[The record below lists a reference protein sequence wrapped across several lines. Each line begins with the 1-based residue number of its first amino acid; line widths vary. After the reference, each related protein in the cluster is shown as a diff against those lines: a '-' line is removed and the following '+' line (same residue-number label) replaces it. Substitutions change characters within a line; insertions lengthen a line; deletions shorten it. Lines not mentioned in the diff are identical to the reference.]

1 MPGSHTFA
9 MWSYFGIRALLTVTI
24 TLSLVTAA
32 AWSEKDATRD
42 DIYPPLWNL
51 VPENLLNFLVKDN
64 KIVINAWNYQE
75 RLGLYKSMLNS
86 SAKYFTAFGY
96 QNFGNILWGLPLQ
109 HGWQFRTGRLA
120 DPSNVTS
127 CGYEDGDLLCI
138 SVRSWWSCMNYY
150 LAVIPFLGAVEA
162 GLFGQLQYEIEI
174 LPPEERTTDFCYS
187 VADCRSRIPNLMNAW
202 KAYFEYLLSTEH
214 KAKSPAAFSSFKL
227 DDALRLMWRAHVASI
242 AYALPK
248 FHNSLKYLSD
258 PEANFGEDWA
268 NAVDFIAATH
278 FSTDLL
284 TTNNFQVFLP
294 QRMLVIGDVVP
305 FISDFS
311 PQQNRVLLS
320 LSALYKAN
328 KVTGGLL
335 LSLWRKAMSTEEGR
349 KMGQNLIANM
359 ASGQNFDLLAIYNDL
374 KRADLTAPSFLRK
387 SSSNIE

>member
-1 MPGSHTFA
+1 SGRSGGWVYMVA
-9 MWSYFGIRALLTVTI
+9 M
-24 TLSLVTAA
+24 TAA
-32 AWSEKDATRD
+32 AWSEKDATGD

-51 VPENLLNFLVKDN
+51 APENLLNFLVKDN
-64 KIVINAWNYQE
+64 KIIINAWNYQE
-75 RLGLYKSMLNS
+75 RLGLYKSLLNS

-120 DPSNVTS
+120 DPSNKTS
-127 CGYEDGDLLCI
+127 CGYENGDLLCI

-150 LAVIPFLGAVEA
+150 LAIIPFLGAVEA

-202 KAYFEYLLSTEH
+202 KAYFE
-214 KAKSPAAFSSFKL
+214 SPATFSSFRL
-227 DDALRLMWRAHVASI
+227 DDALCLMWRAHVASI

-248 FHNSLKYLSD
+248 FHNRYGD
-258 PEANFGEDWA
+258 EREANFGEDWA

-294 QRMLVIGDVVP
+294 QRMLVVGDAVP

-328 KVTGGLL
+328 KITGMNPTYKCLYSIDIINL
-335 LSLWRKAMSTEEGR
+335 FSLSIPFFIQTQIFYIK
-349 KMGQNLIANM
+349 
-359 ASGQNFDLLAIYNDL
+359 
-374 KRADLTAPSFLRK
+374 
-387 SSSNIE
+387 